1 MPEYFVILNNVTS
14 TQRLTEFVKTSFSFN
29 NIKYTIITKVGG
41 TAAQAGIPELSKLAF
56 KLNKPL
62 LILPDLKD
70 AIELFSP
77 DEIYLI
83 SQNASEEFNVEELK
97 NKKRVFFVILGIE
110 SDFNSIEKSL
120 GKYVKIPGLNK
131 DTSPIALL
139 VTLFYCLLK

>member
-1 MPEYFVILNNVTS
+1 
-14 TQRLTEFVKTSFSFN
+14 
-29 NIKYTIITKVGG
+29 
-41 TAAQAGIPELSKLAF
+41 
-56 KLNKPL
+56 
-62 LILPDLKD
+62 D